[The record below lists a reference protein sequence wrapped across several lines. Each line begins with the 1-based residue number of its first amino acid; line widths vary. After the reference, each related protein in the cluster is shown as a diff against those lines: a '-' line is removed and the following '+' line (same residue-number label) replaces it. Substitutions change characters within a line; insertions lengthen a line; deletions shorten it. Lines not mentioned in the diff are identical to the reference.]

1 MALTLYFASKFYSA
15 MDIIFPKL
23 PSETPDGLI
32 TVFIIIP
39 ITWICISSQL
49 IIACVHIMKKITKTK
64 CKRRHKRLIES
75 AARQK
80 LMKKLRRALLQF
92 FRKYLVLQQY
102 LAQQEKISASEGYPQ
117 VDESIY
123 YTSSDGEIHVTAS
136 SKSGNVNSHQTESSV
151 SSYSGYNNLH
161 GFTTSFTNAD
171 ADQINIQVPFDT
183 YSIFFV
189 CDNSTTG
196 HIFNDLLNFIPG
208 TLHQTNRRLTAV
220 NGTGPP
226 VQEGTIKIHLTNDD
240 GKVHF
245 FSGRMHLSSRIT
257 SKLAINQTIS

>member
-1 MALTLYFASKFYSA
+1 

-39 ITWICISSQL
+39 ITWICISYQL
-49 IIACVHIMKKITKTK
+49 IIACVHIMKKTTKTK

-161 GFTTSFTNAD
+161 GFTTSFAD
-171 ADQINIQVPFDT
+171 ANT
-183 YSIFFV
+183 
-189 CDNSTTG
+189 
-196 HIFNDLLNFIPG
+196 
-208 TLHQTNRRLTAV
+208 
-220 NGTGPP
+220 
-226 VQEGTIKIHLTNDD
+226 
-240 GKVHF
+240 
-245 FSGRMHLSSRIT
+245 
-257 SKLAINQTIS
+257 